1 MSAESRR
8 PRPTRTSSPR
18 GSGYNL
24 PGSGRARAA
33 RRRAVLVA
41 TAIVVALAGGL
52 AWSLT
57 RPPPTPG
64 PPSTS
69 PAAPPKLQGETTTG
83 PAPGTSASTPDVAVG
98 GAEDGVKVAT
108 FLGGALRR
116 SYGIGPAPTRLG
128 LVWRVKLGSG
138 TTQRKADNKSVWW
151 AGSGWTGQCT
161 VVRDKGRDYLL
172 IGGYDHHLHKIDA
185 LTGKIVWEYAFD
197 DVIKSTNTVFA
208 NPNPTND
215 ADRIM
220 VVAGS
225 RRGSTYHVGDKRI
238 TPLRAVSFTTGKEL
252 WRFPVPKTINYSQDV
267 DSSPLLV
274 DGALY
279 AGVES
284 GFVYAIDPFHTK
296 VVDGHRQPIV
306 LARSPQLFTAVDA
319 KAHPDLGEANVAL
332 EASPARV
339 GDILYVACGSG
350 HVYGLKIPTL
360 EIVWDFRTGTDID
373 GTTVVARDGTLL
385 QAIEKQYTTRHG
397 GVFGLD
403 PSKPPARAPLWY
415 SPVPDRGIAEW
426 YGGVIGSVAI
436 NDESNTGGTRPRL
449 AAFTAVDGYLH
460 VIARDALTT
469 KTVKG
474 PGATIASRIP
484 VEVFRDS
491 VGAGIS
497 TPVIVGDSI
506 VAAGYDRRV
515 HLYRIEYSKAAA
527 GTPGALRSPDG
538 GSWKVKVTETSSYK
552 AGAAFESTPLVW
564 GKRVYIGCRDGYLY
578 CLGNR

>member
-8 PRPTRTSSPR
+8 PRPTRKPSTR
-18 GSGYNL
+18 GSGHSL
-24 PGSGRARAA
+24 PESGRARAA
-33 RRRAVLVA
+33 RRRATLVA
-41 TAIVVALAGGL
+41 TAIVVLLAGGL

-57 RPPPTPG
+57 RPSPTAD

-69 PAAPPKLQGETTTG
+69 PATPPKLQGETTTG
-83 PAPGTSASTPDVAVG
+83 PAPGTSASTPGVAVG
-98 GAEDGVKVAT
+98 GTADGVKVAT

-116 SYGIGPAPTRLG
+116 SYGIGPAPTRLD
-128 LVWRVKLGSG
+128 LIWRVKLGSG

-161 VVRDKGRDYLL
+161 VVRDQGRDYLL
-172 IGGYDHHLHKIDA
+172 IGGYDYHLHKIDA
-185 LTGKIVWEYAFD
+185 LTDKIAWEYAFD

-208 NPNPTND
+208 NPDPTSD
-215 ADRIM
+215 ADRIL

-238 TPLRAVSFTTGKEL
+238 APLRAVSFTTGKEL

-274 DGALY
+274 DGVLY

-306 LARSPQLFTAVDA
+306 LARSPQLFTAADA
-319 KAHPDLGEANVAL
+319 RAHPDLGEANVAL
-332 EASPARV
+332 EASSARV
-339 GDILYVACGSG
+339 GDILYMACGSG

-385 QAIEKQYTTRHG
+385 QSIEKQYTSRHG

-403 PSKPPARAPLWY
+403 PSRPPAQAPLWY

-436 NDESNTGGTRPRL
+436 NDESNKDGRYPRL
-449 AAFTAVDGYLH
+449 AAYVSVDGYLH
-460 VIARDALTT
+460 VIARDTFTAD
-469 KTVKG
+469 KVKG
-474 PGATIASRIP
+474 PGAATASKIP
-484 VEVFRDS
+484 VQVFRDS
-491 VGAGIS
+491 VGASIS
-497 TPVIVGDSI
+497 TPIIVGDSI
-506 VAAGYDRRV
+506 VAAGYDRKV
-515 HLYRIEYSKAAA
+515 HLYGITYTSVPA
-527 GTPGALRSPDG
+527 GPSGALRSPDG
-538 GSWKVKVTETSSYK
+538 ASWKIDIEQTSSYT
-552 AGAAFESTPLVW
+552 AGSGFESTPIVW
-564 GKRVYIGCRDGYLY
+564 DRRVYIGCRDGFLY
-578 CLGNR
+578 CLGAL